1 MRLLFLALSFPLPA
15 NNGHKIR
22 TWALLRALAA
32 EGHEVSLLAFARED
46 ETMEGESSLGAV
58 CRDVDIVPLVART
71 VLYRRDIAGRL
82 ASVPSP
88 RPYGV
93 TRFESAAM
101 RDKIVARIRR
111 EPFDA
116 IVCDV
121 FTIAN
126 VPPIS
131 IPIIVNN
138 ENVEHVLLRRYLP
151 HEPNPVKRAYAS
163 LEALKMERWERR
175 AWARAA
181 VAMACSDVD
190 RRTIS
195 RLCPECPTVIVP
207 NVVDAETYMPN
218 GAGQAGRVLFQG
230 GMDWFPNQDA
240 AAYFISEILPTVR
253 SLVPHVRFVVAG
265 RNPSPTLLRRFAR
278 ITDVEFTGTVP
289 DMRDELAKAAVCA
302 VPLRIGSGTRLKIL
316 EAAAM
321 ARAVVSTPIG
331 MEGLGFTDGWDILV
345 ADGPH
350 AFAHALVRVLRSTE
364 LGGAIGSRARHTIEA
379 DYTFANLRVGI
390 RASLDALVQRS
401 WRLKPTV

>member
-1 MRLLFLALSFPLPA
+1 SAVGRYGEGGGEGSSRLQHVRLWLLQEQVRRCPATTSALAQELSGERETRAPCVRAVLREADPAPRLVAARQPRRPSEQPRSAGVTMRLLFLALSFPLPA

-46 ETMEGESSLGAV
+46 ETMEGQSSLGAV
-58 CRDVDIVPLVART
+58 CRDVDIV
-71 VLYRRDIAGRL
+71 
-82 ASVPSP
+82 
-88 RPYGV
+88 
-93 TRFESAAM
+93 
-101 RDKIVARIRR
+101 
-111 EPFDA
+111 
-116 IVCDV
+116 
-121 FTIAN
+121 
-126 VPPIS
+126 
-131 IPIIVNN
+131 
-138 ENVEHVLLRRYLP
+138 EHVLLRRNLRR
-151 HEPNPVKRAYAS
+151 EPNPVRRAYAS
-163 LEALKMERWERR
+163 LEAFKMERWERR

-190 RRTIS
+190 RRTIN
-195 RLCPECPTVIVP
+195 RLCPECSTVIVP
-207 NVVDAETYMPN
+207 NVVDAETYTPN

-289 DMRDELAKAAVCA
+289 EMRDELAKAAVCA

-321 ARAVVSTPIG
+321 ARAVVSTRIG

-350 AFAHALVRVLRSTE
+350 AFAHALVRVRRRTE
-364 LGGAIGSRARHTIEA
+364 LGGAIG
-379 DYTFANLRVGI
+379 
-390 RASLDALVQRS
+390 
-401 WRLKPTV
+401 